1 MTSDLREVSSNS
13 DLPLRY
19 DTAAACVSYLCG
31 TETLWLFLVYSYSVC
46 SPSLTLSPSC
56 HCLSTSLFFI
66 TAICPKIRPRLGQF
80 PAVIHIITPQG
91 AIGHLVCAYWVLWKY
106 HNSATRFDLEDKTW
120 TDKVSKD
127 NARRYIIKGHCT
139 PVLSGSWF
147 YCGPSKFPL
156 SDLKEHSPGT
166 HPYLNIP
173 HCIINN
179 RPSAQRDAALQHF
192 IFYRNSFNN
201 IILESPQGFQCHHL
215 NAKMSP

>member
-1 MTSDLREVSSNS
+1 MSKDTPPPWSIPSSHS
-13 DLPLRY
+13 HHHSTRSHWAP
-19 DTAAACVSYLCG
+19 
-31 TETLWLFLVYSYSVC
+31 SVC
-46 SPSLTLSPSC
+46 L
-56 HCLSTSLFFI
+56 LSTVEI
-66 TAICPKIRPRLGQF
+66 PQQCHNQNARL
-80 PAVIHIITPQG
+80 
-91 AIGHLVCAYWVLWKY
+91 
-106 HNSATRFDLEDKTW
+106 DLEDKTW
-120 TDKVSKD
+120 TDKVSND
-127 NARRYIIKGHCT
+127 NARRYVIKGHCT

-147 YCGPSKFPL
+147 YSGPSKFPL